1 MFVSPGGGG
10 GGGFFFFLVAGLV
23 NLILAIRRCLTL
35 LWAALIRYGLQLWC
49 DNFEDCVS
57 ESLPL
62 FPPELS
68 GALLALCDCSFNSPG
83 KRITNG
89 PLAHSFFEQMSQ
101 F

>member
-1 MFVSPGGGG
+1 M
-10 GGGFFFFLVAGLV
+10 AGLV
-23 NLILAIRRCLTL
+23 NLILSIRRCLTL

-62 FPPELS
+62 FPPELCVI
-68 GALLALCDCSFNSPG
+68 ALSTVPEKNIA
-83 KRITNG
+83 NG
-89 PLAHSFFEQMSQ
+89 LLAHSFFEQTSQ